1 MATKKVVQKVKV
13 QEAAPKFDAVTIVK
27 SDRYKQYAVL
37 LDAILEPGK
46 EYTHEEV
53 QALIQAELNR
63 PIKVEINK

>member
-1 MATKKVVQKVKV
+1 MANKKT

-27 SDRYKQYAVL
+27 SERYKQYAAL

-53 QALIQAELNR
+53 QALIQTELDR
-63 PIKVEINK
+63 PVKIEINE